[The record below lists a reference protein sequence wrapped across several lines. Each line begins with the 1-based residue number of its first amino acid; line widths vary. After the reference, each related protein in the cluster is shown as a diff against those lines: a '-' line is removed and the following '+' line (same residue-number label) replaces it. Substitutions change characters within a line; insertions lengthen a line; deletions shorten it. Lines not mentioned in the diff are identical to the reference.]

1 MNIKKVELLAPA
13 GSPDAYRA
21 AAAAGADAVYLG
33 AKAFNARAQA
43 LNFDEGQLSAVIEDA
58 RIRGMKTYLV
68 LNTLIREDEIQEAAT
83 LASFV
88 YQQGIDGIIVQDL
101 GLVKILK
108 EITPGLAIHASTQMT
123 LHNTDGVEAAR
134 KLGIQRVVLSRELSL
149 QEISRIA
156 KATDMELE
164 VFVHGALCISR
175 SGQCLLS
182 GFIGGRS
189 GNRGR
194 CAQPCRLPWQTDCAG
209 ACGNYLL
216 SPRDL
221 MALELLPELIAAGV
235 TSLKIEGRLK
245 SPEYV
250 AAVVTVYR
258 KYLDMALTKP
268 SQYRVDPQD
277 IHLLERVFNRGGF
290 TRGYLEGR
298 NFRQLMSTEHPK
310 HRGVL
315 VGTVQPMEGSTRSRF
330 GVREDDRLV
339 RVKFSAQARMGD
351 GLEIWDAQNDNP
363 AAIVSVMLRNQAHV
377 KTALPGETLLVGNF
391 KADPLPGSPVYKTY
405 DKELMEYLSGI
416 AHKNVPRVPVWGHL
430 RLFSGEKPSFQ
441 ISDEVGNRI
450 SVCAEELAQA
460 AANKPVTAE
469 RVEDQLKK
477 TGDTPYYFSELQ
489 VETDNSSYIPISVI
503 NDLRRK
509 ALDLLSEQR
518 KNNVKRE
525 SATKSLPHRA
535 YFPGNNLNLTKQR
548 EISLYFYKIPEDFTW
563 EGLQA
568 HKAYFPIS
576 EVKMLDAAKEQGIKP
591 YIRIPAVLTD
601 EQLDGYIRR
610 VEPIR
615 NKIDGVLVGNVG
627 MLHRMQESFP
637 GLPVCL
643 DFQMNLFN
651 SWAIEALKDYLPES
665 AMLSVELNLDSIA
678 QIKSPGIPL
687 EAYVYGEI
695 PVMTL
700 EYCPASGQGSC
711 SGKCGSCTR
720 RRGVL
725 TDRLGKRFLYET
737 DPLLGRTTLF
747 NSSRLMLQDVH
758 PLMDTDVKILRIG
771 VMYESTQDIHQLC
784 RYYHQ
789 QWVEES
795 AGASLEEPLLSNLKE
810 ANLTKGHY
818 YRGVE

>member
-21 AAAAGADAVYLG
+21 AATAGADAVYLG

-43 LNFDEGQLSAVIEDA
+43 QNFDEGQLSEVIEDA
-58 RIRGMKTYLV
+58 RIRGMKVYLV

-108 EITPGLAIHASTQMT
+108 EIAPGLAIHASTQMT

-149 QEISRIA
+149 QEIRRIA
-156 KATDMELE
+156 LATDMELE

-209 ACGNYLL
+209 NCGNYLL

-221 MALELLPELIAAGV
+221 MTLELLPDLIESGV

-258 KYLDMALTKP
+258 KYLDMALSEP
-268 SQYRVDPQD
+268 SWYKVDPQD

-290 TRGYLEGR
+290 TKGYLGR

-315 VGTVQPMEGSTRSRF
+315 VGTVQPMEGSARSRF
-330 GVREDDRLV
+330 GVRDDDRLV
-339 RVKFSAQARMGD
+339 RVKFTAQARMGD
-351 GLEIWDAQNDNP
+351 GLEIWDARNDNP
-363 AAIVSVMLRNQAHV
+363 SAIISVMLRNQAHV
-377 KTALPGETLLVGNF
+377 KTALPGETLLIGNF

-405 DKELMEYLSGI
+405 DKELMEYLAGI
-416 AHKNVPRVPVWGHL
+416 MIKNVPRVPVQGYF
-430 RLFSGEKPSFQ
+430 RLFSGEKPIFQ
-441 ISDEVGNRI
+441 ISDEADNRI
-450 SVCAEELAQA
+450 SVCAEEPAQA
-460 AANKPVTAE
+460 AANKPVTTE

-477 TGDTPYYFSELQ
+477 TGDTPYYFRELR
-489 VETDNSSYIPISVI
+489 VETDNSSYVPISVI

-518 KNNVKRE
+518 KNNVKGER
-525 SATKSLPHRA
+525 ATKSLPHRV
-535 YFPGNNLNLTKQR
+535 YFPGNNPNLTKQR

-563 EGLQA
+563 NGLQV
-568 HKAYFPIS
+568 HKAYFPVS
-576 EVKMLDAAKEQGIKP
+576 EVKMLDAAKEQGIKT
-591 YIRIPAVLTD
+591 YIQIPAVLTD
-601 EQLDGYIRR
+601 DQLDGYVRRIESIRD
-610 VEPIR
+610 
-615 NKIDGVLVGNVG
+615 KIDGVLVGNVG
-627 MLHRMQESFP
+627 MLHRMQESFSD
-637 GLPVCL
+637 LPICL

-651 SWAIEALKDYLPES
+651 SWAIDALKGYRPES
-665 AMLSVELNLDSIA
+665 ATLSVELNLDSIA

-700 EYCPASGQGSC
+700 EYCPASAQGSC
-711 SGKCGSCTR
+711 NGKCGSCTR
-720 RRGVL
+720 RRGFL
-725 TDRLGKRFLYET
+725 TDRMGKRFLYET
-737 DPLLGRTTLF
+737 DPFLGRTTLF

-758 PLMDTDVKILRIG
+758 SLMDTDVRILRIG
-771 VMYESTQDIHQLC
+771 VMHESTRDVHQLC
-784 RYYHQ
+784 RFYHR
-789 QWVEES
+789 QWVEEIT
-795 AGASLEEPLLSNLKE
+795 GASLEEPLLSNLKE
-810 ANLTKGHY
+810 ASLTKGHY